1 MLSLTDVKLTNCAIA
16 FRWTGVYAGGILQM
30 TRMILNIRQTPD
42 KLNFLRFQAAVV
54 QQEVSGLKDR
64 STLYK
69 IYLRSRREYQVFS
82 VDKAG

>member
-64 STLYK
+64 STLY
-69 IYLRSRREYQVFS
+69 IRSRRREYQVFS